1 PSSGILT
8 GFPFDKVERKIVHFK
23 TELPY
28 LLGSTYPC
36 PTAICTR
43 GCFTRI
49 HILSFVTNLHALL
62 LVRAS
67 LLP

>member
-8 GFPFDKVERKIVHFK
+8 GFPFDK
-23 TELPY
+23 LPY

-49 HILSFVTNLHALL
+49 HILGFFTNLHALL

-67 LLP
+67 L